1 MTEKSSPTLGVH
13 LLETVTR
20 GMYSEPFHSVREYI
34 QNAYDSIR
42 KARRKCLL
50 KPTEGEIK
58 VHIDKDR
65 RRMSIADNGAGLTPE
80 EATVHLLDI
89 GHSDKARTT
98 EESAHN
104 AGFRGIGRLAGI
116 SYCKKLRF
124 ETSAGD
130 GRKCTVEFNAAGINR
145 LTKPGQEP
153 TTIVSAIDDNSS
165 IKEFRCET
173 EQHYLK
179 VTLEGLESGSQFL
192 DEKKLHDYLAL
203 HAPVAHDT
211 SGWSHGKAIERVAEE
226 AGHPGSL
233 ENVRV
238 LICDHQGRP
247 KQDIRRPFRNT
258 FQSANARGGK
268 RRTVRVNGI
277 KSLPISG
284 PPSSMFWGWLAEH
297 DREGALADVPYAGIR
312 IRMHNIAVGDHTIIE
327 KLFTTAS
334 HARWCFGEIHITDLS
349 LIPNSQRDEFEPSPQ
364 WEEAKARLREEARAL
379 EQAIRQ
385 ESSQRNQSVAGLE
398 KITRDLIEQAKDGIA
413 GGFNSHEEKQSI
425 LDKLD
430 KRSEKLEGE
439 EAKRKRTES
448 EKEQL
453 RTLREEVEQTTA
465 EVRKVRRTGTDD
477 ATAHLSRQARKV
489 LQTVY
494 KVLKR
499 ELPAK
504 RFNEI
509 QEKIHAA
516 LKPGKGTKG

>member
-20 GMYSEPFHSVREYI
+20 GMYSQPFHSVREYI

-42 KARRKCLL
+42 KARRKGLL
-50 KPTEGEIK
+50 KASEGEIK
-58 VHIDKDR
+58 VYIDNDR
-65 RRMSIADNGAGLTPE
+65 KRLSIADNGAGLTPE

-124 ETSAGD
+124 ETSASD

-153 TTIVSAIDDNSS
+153 TTIVSAINENSS
-165 IKEFRCET
+165 IEEFRCEI

-179 VTLEGLESGSQFL
+179 VILEGLESGSPFL

-211 SGWSHGKAIERVAEE
+211 SGWSYEKAIEQLAHQ
-226 AGHPGSL
+226 AGHPGCL

-238 LICDHQGRP
+238 LICDHRGRT
-247 KQDIRRPFRNT
+247 KQDVRRPFRNT
-258 FQSANARGGK
+258 FQTANARGGK
-268 RRTVRVNGI
+268 RRTVRVNGV

-284 PPSSMFWGWLAEH
+284 APASMFWGWVAEH
-297 DREGALADVPYAGIR
+297 DREGALADIPYAGLR

-334 HARWCFGEIHITDLS
+334 LARWCFGEIHITDLS
-349 LIPNSQRDEFEPSPQ
+349 LIPNSQRDEFEDSPE
-364 WEEAKARLREEARAL
+364 WEGVRKRLKEEARAL
-379 EQAIRQ
+379 EQAIRK
-385 ESSQRNQSVAGLE
+385 ESDQRNRSVAGLE
-398 KITRDLIEQAKDGIA
+398 KATRNLIEQAKEGIA
-413 GGFNSHEEKQSI
+413 WQFNSHEEKQSVLDE
-425 LDKLD
+425 LDKNA
-430 KRSEKLEGE
+430 KKLEGE
-439 EAKRKRTES
+439 AAKRKRTES

-453 RTLREEVEQTTA
+453 RKLREEVERIKA
-465 EVRKVRRTGTDD
+465 EVRKIRRTGTDD
-477 ATAHLSRQARKV
+477 ATAHLNKQARKV

-494 KVLKR
+494 KVLTE
-499 ELPAK
+499 ELRPK
-504 RFNEI
+504 QFNEI

-516 LKPGKGTKG
+516 LKPGKRTTG